1 MSSLIFFQ
9 KTQKI
14 CDYPKPFCPF
24 CEPSK
29 NYTNLNLNFSIQK
42 LTETLKVQCPS
53 PKLSPVYIIIASL
66 LCVTAPCSF
75 FLCLAVYLGMLHKTK
90 TVCVVGFVPD
100 RKHYGCKNISQLP
113 LLHFS

>member
-14 CDYPKPFCPF
+14 CDYPKPFCLF

-53 PKLSPVYIIIASL
+53 PKLGPVYIIIASL
-66 LCVTAPCSF
+66 LCVTAHCGF
-75 FLCLAVYLGMLHKTK
+75 FSVLLCILGCCTRN
-90 TVCVVGFVPD
+90 FAAFR
-100 RKHYGCKNISQLP
+100 RKLYVWWGL
-113 LLHFS
+113 